1 MVKLETYQRK
11 RGNPDFRKCSIAAAI
26 LSALIVF
33 GIELAG
39 GPVTP
44 ANARLGVPAPGATG
58 DAPATAPASAP
69 R

>member
-11 RGNPDFRKCSIAAAI
+11 RRSPDFRKCSVAAAI
-26 LSALIVF
+26 AAALIVF
-33 GIELAG
+33 GVEITG
-39 GPVTP
+39 GPVAP

-58 DAPATAPASAP
+58 DAPATASAP